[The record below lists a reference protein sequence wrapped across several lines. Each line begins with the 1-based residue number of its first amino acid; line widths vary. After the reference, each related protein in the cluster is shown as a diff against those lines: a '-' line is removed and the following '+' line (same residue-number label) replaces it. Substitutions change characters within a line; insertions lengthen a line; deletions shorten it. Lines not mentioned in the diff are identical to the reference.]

1 MSSLKNRL
9 TQLANSPQARKLTE
23 KAKGIAND
31 PKTKEK
37 IETAKRK
44 LAEKRGEHGDKPAST
59 PPPPPPP
66 PAA

>member
-1 MSSLKNRL
+1 MSSLMNRL

-23 KAKGIAND
+23 KAKEIAND

-37 IETAKRK
+37 IESAKRK
-44 LAEKRGEHGDKPAST
+44 LAEKRGGDGDKPAST
-59 PPPPPPP
+59 PPTPPPP